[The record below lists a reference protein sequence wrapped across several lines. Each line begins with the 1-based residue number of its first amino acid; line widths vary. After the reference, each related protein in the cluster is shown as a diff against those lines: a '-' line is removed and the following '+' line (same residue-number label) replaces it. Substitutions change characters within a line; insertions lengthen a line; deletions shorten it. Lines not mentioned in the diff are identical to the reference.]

1 MPPRRTTAA
10 EHPLGGRL
18 PRLNATIRPYRD
30 NDKAAVYDVCV
41 RTARAGR
48 GARGRYSTD
57 DLVPDIVAGPYLFL
71 EPQHAYVLDNGERA
85 VGYIIGT
92 ASTPDFVAGYRDR
105 WLARLRDRYQQL
117 SGPPLT
123 EEEQRLDTMFH
134 PERWLL
140 PELAPHPA
148 HLHINLLTGYRRSGH
163 GRQMM
168 STFLASVAAAG
179 APSCYLF
186 VRPENVGARRFY
198 ERLGWRQIEVS
209 DPGPGVYL
217 VRSTTG

>member
-1 MPPRRTTAA
+1 M
-10 EHPLGGRL
+10 
-18 PRLNATIRPYRD
+18 NATIRPYRD

-41 RTARAGR
+41 RTANAGR
-48 GARGRYSTD
+48 RVGGRYSTD

-71 EPQHAYVLDNGERA
+71 EPRHAYVLDNGERA

-105 WLARLRDRYQQL
+105 WLPRLRGRYQQL

-123 EEEQRLDTMFH
+123 EEEQRLDVMFH

-163 GRQMM
+163 GRELM

-179 APSCYLF
+179 ASSGYLS
-186 VRPENVGARRFY
+186 VRRDNVDARRFY
-198 ERLGWRQIEVS
+198 EQLGWRQIEVR

-217 VRSTTG
+217 VRPTTG